1 MKTEID
7 LTPSP
12 RLLQVLGDIPLQPW
26 QCLSELID
34 NSLDD
39 MSRSVSANPV
49 VRLRVDV
56 RVRIGSRGE
65 RILVVADN
73 GSGMSDDGLELAL
86 RAGATTKAR
95 YGTLGLFG
103 MGFNIATAR
112 LGMSTAVLTATAT
125 DAVARRAVLDFGA
138 MQRAESFRVP
148 VERVEK
154 PEPGW
159 HGTIVEIT
167 LKRELAEWFGVTKNL
182 QTIRNQLGDVYSY
195 LLRASIPGMS
205 PREEGGAFARVGG
218 AQVPAEIYVQDQLVE
233 PRLPCVWS
241 DKRSVASYGQE
252 VPAII
257 YIDTR
262 LTEASACLVCGH
274 WDRTNGPS
282 ECAECGS
289 DRLEMR
295 GRRIWGWIGIQRYID
310 SAQYG
315 IDFLRYGRK
324 ILKLDK
330 SLFAFQDPDTLQAVV
345 EYPIEMPANQGRI
358 VGEIHLDHVPVTY
371 QKNDFDRQ
379 HRDWAKAVEVIRGT
393 EPLKPKSS
401 TVANASPLARLF
413 SAFRRNDPGLRYLT
427 AGDGS
432 RAIHAKSKEWASYF
446 DKGVPQFQ
454 DDSAWFE
461 AAQRHDSTARSR
473 DTDGVRDGESA
484 VVRPPTH
491 AESTS
496 AVSNTFGRTRA
507 DSDNAASV
515 TPPRRALSRDDS
527 LADARRSGSQR
538 VDLSG
543 EFTLRNDLGTWKVQV
558 IESRQ
563 PLVTVGGLSTPVTQG
578 TFQRGSIE
586 VFVNPD
592 HPVVK
597 DFGQGLRE
605 LSLLQ
610 VAEVVHELTSRST
623 PISVIFSDLISQ
635 VEDLRT
641 NAASLQGRVDSF
653 LERLRTRMHRP
664 VSENPASYWDCLTAG
679 DKTKIE
685 ETAAVHRSAAPFGE
699 IVDSGEFVLF
709 ASAFALSKMV
719 AHSPVSFFE
728 GTVFKPALRQR
739 PEIARAKIVGKITRS
754 IEGIGLFID
763 DPLMRMPEDLRLAA
777 VHLEILESQFRS
789 EEYGDS

>member
-39 MSRSVSANPV
+39 MSRPLDGSAT
-49 VRLRVDV
+49 RKLRVDV
-56 RVRIGSRGE
+56 SVRTGNRGD
-65 RILVVADN
+65 RILAVADN

-112 LGMSTAVLTATAT
+112 LGMSTAVITATAA
-125 DAVARRAVLDFGA
+125 DQLARKAVVDFGV

-148 VERVEK
+148 IERVAK
-154 PEPGW
+154 PSADW

-167 LKRELAEWFGVTKNL
+167 LKREMSEWFGVAKNL
-182 QTIRNQLGDVYSY
+182 QTIRFQLGDVYSY
-195 LLRASIPGMS
+195 LLRTSVPGLNQQ
-205 PREEGGAFARVGG
+205 VGG
-218 AQVPAEIYVQDQLVE
+218 ARVPAEIFVQEQPVE

-241 DKRSVASYGQE
+241 AQRSVASYGQD
-252 VPAII
+252 VHAIQ
-257 YIDTR
+257 YIDTK
-262 LTEASACLVCGH
+262 LTEATACLVCGY
-274 WDRTNGPS
+274 WDRTNGPNNC
-282 ECAECGS
+282 EECGS
-289 DRLEMR
+289 DRLELR

-315 IDFLRYGRK
+315 VDFLRYGRK
-324 ILKLDK
+324 ILKQDK
-330 SLFAFQDPDTLQAVV
+330 SLFRYEDPDTLQAVV

-379 HRDWAKAVEVIRGT
+379 HRDWAKAVELIRGVG
-393 EPLKPKSS
+393 PLKPKSA
-401 TVANASPLARLF
+401 TVANASHLAILF

-427 AGDGS
+427 PGDGKQ
-432 RAIHAKSKEWASYF
+432 AIHAKAKEWATYF

-454 DDSAWFE
+454 EDTTWFE
-461 AAQRHDSTARSR
+461 AAERHAKLTTGGATTSSR
-473 DTDGVRDGESA
+473 DPDSGGNPGAKGGQTSGA
-484 VVRPPTH
+484 V
-491 AESTS
+491 A
-496 AVSNTFGRTRA
+496 ATFGTTTTGLG
-507 DSDNAASV
+507 DPSPAA
-515 TPPRRALSRDDS
+515 TPKKALSRDEILS
-527 LADARRSGSQR
+527 DARRAGSQR
-538 VDLSG
+538 ADLSG
-543 EFTLRNDLGTWKVQV
+543 EFNLRNDLGTWKVSV

-563 PLVTVGGLSTPVTQG
+563 PLVTMGSLSTPVTQG
-578 TFQRGSIE
+578 SCQRGSIE
-586 VFVNPD
+586 VFVNPE
-592 HPVVK
+592 HAVIR
-597 DFGQGLRE
+597 DFGQGMRE

-610 VAEVVHELTSRST
+610 AAEVIRELSANSVPT
-623 PISVIFSDLISQ
+623 PVIFADLIAQ

-641 NAASLQGRVDSF
+641 SAASLVGRIDSF

-664 VSENPASYWDCLTAG
+664 ISENPSSFWDSLASGEKA
-679 DKTKIE
+679 KIE
-685 ETAAVHRSAAPFGE
+685 ETAAVQRSTASFGE

-709 ASAFALSKMV
+709 AGSQALSKMV
-719 AHSPVSFFE
+719 SHSPVSFFE
-728 GTVFKPALRQR
+728 GVVFRPAIRQR
-739 PEIARAKIVGKITRS
+739 NEVARARIVNKITRS
-754 IEGIGLFID
+754 IEGIGVFLD
-763 DPLMRMPEDLRLAA
+763 DPLMRQPEDGRLAA
-777 VHLEILESQFRS
+777 VHLEVLEAQLAS